1 VSLGEQIQADA
12 NSAAKARDKQRLSAL
27 RMLLD
32 ALSKEAKQQRAELD
46 EQGEIAVLN
55 RERKR
60 RVEAAEA
67 FRKGGREDAAEAE
80 QAEAAVIDAYL
91 PEQLSD
97 SDLRAIVEGA
107 VGESGASSMQD
118 MGKVMSAA
126 MPKVAGRADGKR
138 VNELVREL
146 LG

>member
-1 VSLGEQIQADA
+1 MSLGEQIQADA